1 VTPAETRYAPT
12 PDGAF
17 VAYQVTGDGGT
28 DLLAVF
34 SHGISVEDQIDG
46 PTCGPF
52 IERLSAFAR
61 VIRFDRRGTGLSDP
75 IARIDETTWEHWLD
89 DAVAVLDAA
98 GATTVTVLA
107 ADMPAGVVCMLL
119 AASLPHRVGRL
130 VLFNANARFRRD
142 RDYPWGLS
150 PGEQEQFLE
159 AIRDEWLHGAP
170 PAFAFPSLA
179 QDAALAAWWR
189 RARRRGMSP
198 AVAMSVYRTG
208 MASDLRSVLP
218 SIRVPTLVLSRP
230 MAGPD
235 PDTMRHRVAY
245 VVDHVPRARAV
256 ELEGADPVTYVGD
269 YEAVA
274 REVEE
279 FVTGSR
285 SSSPVDR
292 ALATVMFTDL
302 VGSTQHLS
310 RIGDRAWRHRLDA
323 HDAMIRAQLVAH
335 RGREVKM
342 TGDGVVATFD
352 GPARAISCARAI
364 VDEASALGLTVRAGL
379 HTGEVELR
387 GDDIGGLA
395 VHIGARVAQ
404 SAGPAEVLVSRTVV
418 DLVAGSGLRFEDRG
432 EHELRGVDGV
442 WRLFAVAV

>member
-1 VTPAETRYAPT
+1 MPSAETRYAET
-12 PDGAF
+12 ADGAF
-17 VAYQVTGDGGT
+17 VAYQVTGGGGV
-28 DLLAVF
+28 DLLVVF

-52 IERLSAFAR
+52 IGRLSVFSR

-75 IARIDETTWEHWLD
+75 IERIDETTWEHWLD

-98 GATTVTVLA
+98 GASTVNVLA

-119 AASLPHRVGRL
+119 AASMPHRVSRL
-130 VLFNANARFRRD
+130 VLFNANARWRRD

-150 PGEQEQFLE
+150 PAEQEQFLE
-159 AIRDEWLHGAP
+159 AIRNEWLYGQ
-170 PAFAFPSLA
+170 PAFVFPSLSE
-179 QDAALAAWWR
+179 DAALARWWR

-198 AVAMSVYRTG
+198 TVATSVYRTG
-208 MASDLRSVLP
+208 MASDLRAVLP

-230 MAGPD
+230 MAAPD
-235 PDTMRHRVAY
+235 PEIVRQRVAY
-245 VVDHVPRARAV
+245 LVDTIPRARTV

-292 ALATVMFTDL
+292 ALATVVFTDL
-302 VGSTQHLS
+302 VGSTEQLS

-323 HDAMIRAQLVAH
+323 HDAMIRALLDAH

-342 TGDGVVATFD
+342 TGDGVLATFD

-364 VDEASALGLTVRAGL
+364 VDGAAALGLTVRAGL

-387 GDDIGGLA
+387 GNDIGGVA

-404 SAGPAEVLVSRTVV
+404 SAGPGEVLVSRTVV
-418 DLVAGSGLRFEDRG
+418 DLVAGSGLRFDDRG
-432 EHELRGVDGV
+432 EHELRGVDGM
-442 WRLFAVAV
+442 WRLFAVAN